1 MIQTLPLTVACK
13 LHLSS
18 LQGTRYESAAMNP
31 FAVPPRIV
39 AAALLSSVLL
49 AAGILNLR
57 DRLGWIEP
65 SDGIFWVESEGALR
79 AVGFRPEGG
88 ANRSGIQPGDRLLT
102 IDGLQVPDPGRYAE
116 LLLGFTPGSWHT
128 YEVAGDAGV
137 RTVRLRLGERPL
149 FSARDGLKTLLA
161 FLHLGIGF
169 YVLWRSRAAG
179 AAGHFFLI
187 CLAAFVLWLY
197 SYTPRLGPLDWTVYA
212 LSALAFLLLPAL
224 ILHFCHR
231 FPVPSGRRTALVAYA
246 PALLLVAGHLLW
258 ITGHLAPLGLP
269 RTARGSLVV
278 DRVELAFFCAAFLAG
293 GLRLLRQRQTNR
305 DLVAGQQLKW
315 IGYGT
320 LAGILPFILAYGLPV
335 SLGMRPTLAM
345 EASILPLALIP
356 LTIGYALIHFRLM
369 DVERIARAAAARIGA
384 ALLLVA
390 LYLFLL
396 LVPGRGLEGFAP
408 QSVPPALGLA
418 ALALA
423 LLFPPLY
430 RALEQRLERRFYR
443 DRYEDRATLLDF
455 ARTLGSEISLLPLA
469 HRILERISG
478 AFRIETAALLVDDPA
493 HPESLRVAGAI
504 GPAGATNRRLFRV
517 EAPGAPLPGL
527 PGGPGRLYPAGA
539 ELGAEGFA
547 YLHDL
552 ECRGRRVGVIAL
564 GPLPGGSHFS
574 TEDLDLLSALAR
586 YAAIAIENARLLES
600 AERRALDLER
610 VKRATENILE
620 SIDVAVLALEE
631 SGRIRSCNR
640 AFETL
645 YGVSREDIVGT
656 PVDRLLAADLL
667 ATIRGGGREGWRIDA
682 PTNLFKL
689 HFDNLEGKRRIVN
702 LALVPLSNPD
712 ERGVLLVMDDITEKA
727 ALEDQLLQAEK
738 LSSLGLLAAGIAHE
752 INTPIT
758 GISSYAQMLLQQT
771 GATDRRRPMLE
782 KIEKQSFRAS
792 EIVNS
797 LLNFSRLSG
806 SAFHPVDVNRLI
818 ADCLALLRHQFERSG
833 IRVEADL
840 EESLPPVYGNTGKL
854 QQVFVNLFLNA
865 RDAMPSGGD
874 LVVRTGMRESMVVVE
889 ISDTGEGI
897 PRENLNRIFDPFF
910 TTKPIGKG
918 TGLGLAVS
926 YGIVEEHGGR
936 IFVDS
941 PGRGTHFQLNFPAR
955 LQ

>member
-1 MIQTLPLTVACK
+1 
-13 LHLSS
+13 
-18 LQGTRYESAAMNP
+18 MNS

-57 DRLGWIEP
+57 DRLGWTDP
-65 SDGIFWVESEGALR
+65 SDGILWVESAGALR
-79 AVGFRPEGG
+79 AAGFRPEAG
-88 ANRSGIQPGDRLLT
+88 ANPPGIRPGDRLLT

-116 LLLGFTPGSWHT
+116 LLIGFPPGSWHT
-128 YEVAGDAGV
+128 YEVAGDTGV
-137 RTVRLRLGERPL
+137 RAVRLRLGARPL

-179 AAGHFFLI
+179 AAAHFFLI

-197 SYTPRLGPLDWTVYA
+197 SYTPRLGLLDWTVYA

-224 ILHFCHR
+224 FLHFCHR
-231 FPVPSGRRTALVAYA
+231 FPVPSGRRPALLAYA
-246 PALLLVAGHLLW
+246 PALVLAAFHLLW
-258 ITGHLAPLGLP
+258 ITGHLAPLGLA

-293 GLRLLRQRQTNR
+293 GLRLLRQRRDNR

-320 LAGILPFILAYGLPV
+320 LAGILPFALAYGLPV
-335 SLGMRPTLAM
+335 SLGVRPTLAM

-356 LTIGYALIHFRLM
+356 LAIGYALIHFRLM
-369 DVERIARAAAARIGA
+369 DVERIARAAAARFGAA
-384 ALLLVA
+384 ALLGA

-396 LVPGRGLEGFAP
+396 LVPARGLEGLAP
-408 QSVPPALGLA
+408 HSVLPALGLA

-423 LLFPPLY
+423 LLFPPLC
-430 RALEQRLERRFYR
+430 RALERRLERRFYR

-455 ARTLGSEISLLPLA
+455 ARTLGSEITLLPLA

-493 HPESLRVAGAI
+493 HPGSLRVAGAI
-504 GPAGATNRRLFRV
+504 GPAGAPGRRLFRG

-547 YLHDL
+547 YLQDL
-552 ECRGRRVGVIAL
+552 EHRGRRVGVIAL

-600 AERRALDLER
+600 AELRARDLER
-610 VKRATENILE
+610 MKRTTENILE

-631 SGRIRSCNR
+631 SGKIRSCNR

-645 YGVSREDIVGT
+645 YGVSREDIAGT
-656 PVDRLLAADLL
+656 PVDHLLAADLL
-667 ATIRGGGREGWRIDA
+667 ASIRGGGVEGWRIDA
-682 PTNLFKL
+682 PTNLFKI

-702 LALVPLSNPD
+702 LALIPLCDPD

-738 LSSLGLLAAGIAHE
+738 LSSIGLLAAGIAHE

-771 GATDRRRPMLE
+771 GAADRRRPMLE

-818 ADCLALLRHQFERSG
+818 ADCLALLEHQFERSG
-833 IRVEADL
+833 IRVESDL
-840 EESLPPVYGNTGKL
+840 GDPLPPVYGNTGKL

-874 LVVRTGMRESMVVVE
+874 LTIRTGMRESMVVVE

-941 PGRGTHFQLNFPAR
+941 PGRGTHFLLKFPAR